1 VRWLVDRKNKKNWFN
16 IIKPAGTSTLTA
28 YLLPYIYY
36 PLYHMAGISLPVI
49 LLTGVTGI
57 IKSLLFALL
66 IILLTGLLEK
76 WRIRLKI

>member
-1 VRWLVDRKNKKNWFN
+1 
-16 IIKPAGTSTLTA
+16 
-28 YLLPYIYY
+28 
-36 PLYHMAGISLPVI
+36 MGISLPAF
-49 LLTGVTGI
+49 LLTGAVGI